1 MAILGPVSLWRSLL
15 PGSRKKKIAE
25 FTALNDLAGLGRPR
39 NGNLIDGTALIAGG
53 SISGLLTA
61 RVCSSHFSRVL
72 VVEPESWASTADGR
86 SHAARFPKGENQK
99 RSNPRTRIPQYIAPH
114 NYQVFTYLALKEMFP
129 EFEAQSLKIDLNT
142 IVPCNLQFHPSGKH
156 VRSPVDFYNGTLPK
170 FLAITRHGYETLLRN
185 LLKLTCPNVEFVVG
199 TVTGLNVGRHP
210 DRDSTQHII
219 ESVTIRSQEGLKIT
233 EPAAVVVDCTGSS
246 TAAIK
251 WLSVLPDPVIVPKQ
265 VHDPKMRYT
274 NCEYIVDPA
283 IMEKVD
289 FPGGYANA
297 SMIYL
302 FHPDYRME
310 HRTLLIWKRE
320 HNALQFVCGGWD
332 LTDRPRSIADLRNFM
347 RRIKSAEPL
356 PNYLFQI
363 MDALEDN
370 ECDRSATY
378 NDIRAS
384 PSHFVK
390 YHEIVERLPTNLIA
404 IGDSVIK
411 LNPVK
416 GQGCT
421 KAMIGAVTL
430 AAVLHECD
438 QIPHAKYA
446 QRILPPSFGKIFWS
460 RQNKRTKSIWEQF
473 KHEDYG
479 WNTTIPAEGEDL
491 SQGAFMRWYT
501 RNLFSVAS
509 KNDDVAAV
517 VYNCAMFLAPG
528 SDVLAPGIVLRV
540 VWAGVKVVFSVYH
553 EQPYLLNHFYRSILA
568 SLGDVPIQ
576 DEVEA
581 Y

>member
-1 MAILGPVSLWRSLL
+1 MVILGPVSLWCSFL
-15 PGSRKKKIAE
+15 PGCCQKKIAE
-25 FTALNDLAGLGRPR
+25 FTALNDLDSLRKPR
-39 NGNLIDGTALIAGG
+39 NGKLIDGTAVIAGG

-72 VVEPESWASTADGR
+72 VVEPEPCASTTDGR
-86 SHAARFPKGENQK
+86 SHRARFPKGENQK
-99 RSNPRTRIPQYIAPH
+99 RHNPRTRIPQYIAPH
-114 NYQVFTYLALKEMFP
+114 NYKVFTYLALKEMFP
-129 EFEAQSLKIDLNT
+129 ELEAECLKIDSNT
-142 IVPCNLQFHPSGKH
+142 IMPCHLQFHPSGRH
-156 VRSPVDFYNGTLPK
+156 VKSPVSFYKGTLPK

-185 LLKLTCPNVEFVVG
+185 LLKMTCPNVEFVVG
-199 TVTGLNVGRHP
+199 TVTGLNIAGHP
-210 DRDSTQHII
+210 AGDATQSIVR
-219 ESVTIRSQEGLKIT
+219 SVTIRSQEGLEVT
-233 EPAAVVVDCTGSS
+233 EPTALVVDCTGSS

-251 WLSVLPDPVIVPKQ
+251 WLSSLPDSVIVPKQ

-320 HNALQFVCGGWD
+320 QNALQFVCGGWD

-356 PNYLFQI
+356 PDHLFQI

-390 YHEIVERLPTNLIA
+390 FHQVVDKLPSNLIA

-430 AAVLHECD
+430 SAVLHECN
-438 QIPHAKYA
+438 QIPNTKYF
-446 QRILPPSFGKIFWS
+446 QRTLPSDFGKIFWS
-460 RQNKRTKSIWEQF
+460 RQNKRTQSIWESF

-479 WNTTIPAEGEDL
+479 WNTTIPAEGESL

-509 KNDDVAAV
+509 KNEDVAAV

-528 SDVLAPGIVLRV
+528 SDVLAPGIVLRIA
-540 VWAGVKVVFSVYH
+540 WAGLKVG
-553 EQPYLLNHFYRSILA
+553 
-568 SLGDVPIQ
+568 SLDI
-576 DEVEA
+576 A
-581 Y
+581 